1 MSSHSPNVVLITG
14 TSSGI
19 GLAAAVSAAR
29 AGWTTV
35 ATLRDLSRSD
45 ALRKAAAEA
54 GVEVDIRRLDVTDE
68 ASITSA
74 IDGVL
79 ADYGHLDAVV
89 NNAGAGHLGTLEN
102 ESVAEVRKVMEV
114 NFFGVLNVSKAAMPH
129 LRASG
134 GRLITVTSVGG
145 VIGQPFNEAYC
156 AAKFAVEGYMES
168 LAPVAAAHGVS
179 VSVIEPGA
187 VATEFVA
194 NVGVD
199 LEEAVATAGV
209 YAPQLNAYV
218 NRTVAQ
224 FLDGAQ
230 TAEGAA
236 ESVIEALTADEPAF
250 RLQTSDW
257 ARGFVGTKLTD
268 LDGSAVLGITNGWV
282 A

>member
-1 MSSHSPNVVLITG
+1 MSSHPPKVVLITG

-35 ATLRDLSRSD
+35 ATLRDVSRSD

-179 VSVIEPGA
+179 VSVVEPGA

-199 LEEAVATAGV
+199 LEEAVAAAGV

-268 LDGSAVLGITNGWV
+268 LDGSAVLGLTNGWV